1 MSLEQPELGIMENK
15 IDRKNTEIRPK
26 VTIKVKIFLPLKLVY
41 KIFLNLILNVK
52 FLKSLWIKYKYII
65 QLNLIVTIFV
75 LKLYILNN

>member
-1 MSLEQPELGIMENK
+1 MSSEQPELGIMENK
-15 IDRKNTEIRPK
+15 IDRKNTQIRPK